1 MATLNTSTSIVDYLK
16 SKGQDSSFGARA
28 NLASQY
34 GIKNYTGSAQ
44 QNTQLLN
51 LLRQGSTS
59 AKKTATTSA
68 KRTPTTSAKRTATTP
83 ARTAQQQYG
92 IANIDFN
99 KYRTQSA
106 TIEDI
111 AKKYG
116 FDFSREYAQRI
127 AEQEAQRRRAEV
139 ESQRARV
146 EQATQSAK
154 TDLEHD
160 FFNQFLQQ
168 QQAITNSG
176 LNAGL
181 EMDRYNRLDMSRQHA
196 LADILQTAELQNQD
210 LDRMM
215 QIIAEEQ
222 GLRAE
227 TLYDQRMQFA
237 AQLLQ
242 QYEAQRQ
249 AENLAMLQAEL
260 QQRGQNIS
268 LTELAERMGFQ
279 REQFNWQ
286 KLIDEA
292 NLTGMWN
299 GSETWQR
306 QYQQMQLDLQR
317 QQMAQQARL
326 AQQRADQQRLAQIF
340 EEERRRA
347 EQRRQQTLAS
357 LPNLNDTRTLERIM
371 SKEMEELALIHGQ
384 NRSST
389 SGASAGL
396 ASYLDRYFSPLYSAN
411 RRGGGTQAYYGYR

>member
-1 MATLNTSTSIVDYLK
+1 MATLNTKTSIVDYLK

-51 LLRQGSTS
+51 LLRQGSQPKAQTSAKKTAKTS
-59 AKKTATTSA
+59 AKKTATTPA
-68 KRTPTTSAKRTATTP
+68 K
-83 ARTAQQQYG
+83 TAQQQYG
-92 IANIDFN
+92 IADIDFS

-222 GLRAE
+222 GLRTE

-237 AQLLQ
+237 SQLLQ

-268 LTELAERMGFQ
+268 LTELAERMGLQ
-279 REQFNWQ
+279 REQFDWQ
-286 KLIDEA
+286 KLVDEA

-326 AQQRADQQRLAQIF
+326 AQQRAEQQRLAQIF

-357 LPNLNDTRTLERIM
+357 LPNLNNTHDLERVM
-371 SKEMEELALIHGQ
+371 SREMEELALIHGQ
-384 NRSST
+384 NRNRTS

-411 RRGGGTQAYYGYR
+411 RRGGGTQAYYGYK